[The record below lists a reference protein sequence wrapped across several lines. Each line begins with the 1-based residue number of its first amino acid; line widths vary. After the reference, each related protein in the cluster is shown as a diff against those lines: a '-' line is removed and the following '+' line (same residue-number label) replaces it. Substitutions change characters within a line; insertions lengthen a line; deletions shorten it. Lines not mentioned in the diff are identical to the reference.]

1 MRSYHKA
8 QAVLWHPLSKGRFER
23 GYKRAKSAPA
33 PANAHAFAPGD
44 SNRGGGKKRQG
55 AKPPELPGGLV
66 DFLLMKIDSN
76 AATRISPYN
85 EGAPGPRGPVGRGT
99 EKAQR
104 PQSPGPQPLIVS
116 SVFMITVG
124 RFS

>member
-99 EKAQR
+99 ENMWR
-104 PQSPGPQPLIVS
+104 PKSPGPQPLVYLW
-116 SVFMITVG
+116 FL
-124 RFS
+124 